1 MVLESHHITNGWEG
15 TVYNNTA
22 AAHTAE
28 MTLACARSIAVS
40 GAALPAATP
49 PSTP

>member
-1 MVLESHHITNGWEG
+1 MVLESHDITNGWEG

-28 MTLACARSIAVS
+28 MTPPAPDRS
-40 GAALPAATP
+40 P
-49 PSTP
+49 